1 MGGSVSESHA
11 QQGARMRGR
20 VVKLDRGLPLVLLD
34 DGREVRCKHAIALV
48 KGQQVRA
55 VIGDGVVVRV
65 DDDADNAQIVDIE
78 ARANQFVRKDPA
90 QRTQPQVMAAN
101 FDSVLVAHPLGE
113 LNVRRLERE
122 LVLAHETGAHV
133 GVVLTK
139 SDLVD
144 EGQAAQVLDQVKALV
159 APGVNVLSISE
170 HDPASIEDV
179 RKLIP
184 AGQVAVLIGRSGV
197 GKSSLVNLLAG
208 KQVAQTTPVRETDG
222 KGRHTTVSRTMV
234 DVAGGGQVI
243 DMPGVRGLGLW
254 ESDYGIQA
262 AFPDIAQL
270 AGSCRFR
277 DCRHEDEPGCAV
289 LKAVDDGTLD
299 RVRLESYQHLVQ
311 ENEEQQQ
318 AREEAE
324 RVRSRTG
331 HPRRRK

>member
-1 MGGSVSESHA
+1 MESSSSERHAHERASVH
-11 QQGARMRGR
+11 GR
-20 VVKLDRGLPLVLLD
+20 VVKLDRGLPLVQLD
-34 DGREVRCKHAIALV
+34 TGAEVRCKHAIALV
-48 KGQQVRA
+48 KGQHVRA
-55 VIGDGVVVRV
+55 VIGDNVLVRV
-65 DDDADNAQIVDIE
+65 EDDADNAQIVDIE
-78 ARANQFVRKDPA
+78 PRANQFVRKDPA
-90 QRTQPQVMAAN
+90 QRTQAQVMAAN
-101 FDSVLVAHPLGE
+101 FDSVLVAHPVAE

-139 SDLVD
+139 SDLASD
-144 EGQAAQVLDQVKALV
+144 EQVAHTLAQVKAMV
-159 APGVNVLSISE
+159 APGVKVLCISE
-170 HDPASIEDV
+170 HDPASVEAV

-184 AGQVAVLIGRSGV
+184 SDNVAVLIGRSGV

-208 KQVAQTTPVRETDG
+208 KHVAETTPVREADG

-234 DVAGGGQVI
+234 NVAGGGQVV

-262 AFPDIAQL
+262 AFPDIARL
-270 AGSCRFR
+270 AGGCRFR
-277 DCRHEDEPGCAV
+277 DCRHDDEPGCAV
-289 LKAVDDGTLD
+289 LQAVEEGVLD
-299 RVRLESYQHLVQ
+299 RMRLDSYRHLVQ

-318 AREEAE
+318 AREEAD

>member
-1 MGGSVSESHA
+1 MESSSSERHAHERASVH
-11 QQGARMRGR
+11 GR
-20 VVKLDRGLPLVLLD
+20 VVKLDRGLPLVQLD
-34 DGREVRCKHAIALV
+34 TGAEVRCKHAIALV
-48 KGQQVRA
+48 KGQHVRA
-55 VIGDGVVVRV
+55 VIGDNVLVRV

-78 ARANQFVRKDPA
+78 PRANQFVRKDPA
-90 QRTQPQVMAAN
+90 QRTQAQVMAAN
-101 FDSVLVAHPLGE
+101 FDSVLVAHPVAE
-113 LNVRRLERE
+113 LNGRRLERE

-139 SDLVD
+139 SDLASD
-144 EGQAAQVLDQVKALV
+144 EQVAHTLAQVKAMV
-159 APGVNVLSISE
+159 APGVKVLCISE
-170 HDPASIEDV
+170 HDPASVEAV

-184 AGQVAVLIGRSGV
+184 SDNVAVLIGRSGV

-208 KQVAQTTPVRETDG
+208 KHVAETTPVREADG

-234 DVAGGGQVI
+234 NVAGGGQVV

-262 AFPDIAQL
+262 AFPDIARL
-270 AGSCRFR
+270 AGGCRFR
-277 DCRHEDEPGCAV
+277 DCRHDDEPGCAV
-289 LKAVDDGTLD
+289 LQAVEEGVLD
-299 RVRLESYQHLVQ
+299 RMRLDSYRHLVQ

-318 AREEAE
+318 AREEAD